1 LELAGQTH
9 TKSCKRCGVELTAG
23 KNWYLSAVKKQWY
36 LCKPCIIAN
45 SIRLRKAN
53 PEITGRSNRKQ
64 MYVNGKYISRKH
76 PLYKPGRY
84 KSFGDA
90 AFESLS
96 NYNTAKEGQVY
107 ILYSPAYPSWVKIG
121 MAVDAEDRLKQFQ
134 TGSPYR
140 DYILVKAYDTK
151 DRRRAESEIHEI
163 LRETHGSKNEWFVIA
178 APVAKEILDGYFDEN
193 D

>member
-1 LELAGQTH
+1 MEVVGQTP
-9 TKSCKRCGVELTAG
+9 TKECIKCGVELTEHNQNKSFI
-23 KNWYLSAVKKQWY
+23 KNNIKI
-36 LCKPCIIAN
+36 CRPCFNTVHN
-45 SIRLRKAN
+45 SRNTPKNN
-53 PEITGRSNRKQ
+53 PKR
-64 MYVNGKYISRKH
+64 MFVNGKYISKKH
-76 PLYKPGRY
+76 PLYKPGTY

-96 NYNTAKEGQVY
+96 NYKTAKEGQVY

-121 MAVDAEDRLKQFQ
+121 MAIDAEDRLKQFQ

-140 DYILVKAYDTK
+140 DYILIKAYDTK

-163 LRETHGSKNEWFVIA
+163 LRENHGNKNEWFVIA